1 MTLKLAMMS
10 GDGIGPEITTAT
22 QVVLDAADRR
32 FGLGIHWT
40 NIEIGFDALKN
51 AGTTFPDSALES
63 ARSCDGIVLGPVSH
77 NTYPPRAEGGLNPSG
92 ELRKRLDLFA
102 NMRPA
107 RSRAGIAPR
116 TGVPLD
122 LVVVRE
128 NTEGFYADRN
138 MFQGAGE
145 MMPTADIAMA
155 FRKITRKASM
165 NIARAAFAEAEAR
178 RVAGTGQGKLTA
190 VHKVN
195 VMRVSDGLFL
205 ECVRLV
211 AKDYPQIAYDERL
224 VDAMCAHLVRNPAEF
239 DVICT
244 TNMFGDILS
253 DLASEIAGSLG
264 LAASLNAG
272 RDFAMA
278 QAQHGSAP
286 DIAGQDMANPSSL
299 IGSAA
304 MLLDWLGARRD
315 DAGLRAAGKAVD
327 DALESVLLQPDKR
340 TGDLGGASG
349 TRDFAEAVAASVTA

>member
-1 MTLKLAMMS
+1 MLTRPGTSRRSRLTLKLAMM
-10 GDGIGPEITTAT
+10 
-22 QVVLDAADRR
+22 
-32 FGLGIHWT
+32 
-40 NIEIGFDALKN
+40 
-51 AGTTFPDSALES
+51 
-63 ARSCDGIVLGPVSH
+63 
-77 NTYPPRAEGGLNPSG
+77 SG
-92 ELRKRLDLFA
+92 ELRKRLDLFT
-102 NMRPA
+102 NIRPA
-107 RSRAGIAPR
+107 RSRAG
-116 TGVPLD
+116 TG
-122 LVVVRE
+122 
-128 NTEGFYADRN
+128 
-138 MFQGAGE
+138 
-145 MMPTADIAMA
+145 
-155 FRKITRKASM
+155 
-165 NIARAAFAEAEAR
+165 
-178 RVAGTGQGKLTA
+178 A

-211 AKDYPQIAYDERL
+211 AKDYPQIAYAERL
-224 VDAMCAHLVRNPAEF
+224 VDAMYAHLVRNPAEF

-264 LAASLNAG
+264 LAASLNVG
-272 RDFAMA
+272 HNFAIA

-299 IGSAA
+299 IGSSA
-304 MLLDWLGARRD
+304 MLLDWLGAKRD